1 MIIVIHLY
9 LYKRIILDLKYT
21 LEVFEMPKKRG
32 ADIVVDVLLEENVE
46 IVFGLPGGAIMEVY
60 DALYKA
66 PLKNILARH
75 EQAAAHMA
83 DGYARSTGKVGV
95 VLATSGPG
103 ATNLVTGLATAYM
116 DSVPMVAI
124 TGQVPTSYIGT
135 DAFQEADVVGITRP
149 ITKHNFL
156 VTDIKDLALI
166 LREAFYLARTGR
178 PGPVLVDIPKDIT
191 QQEYNYKMPTEK
203 DVIDALPGYK
213 PHYEGN
219 PVQIKKAAELIR
231 KAKRPVLYV
240 GGGAVISGASE
251 EVRQLAELTRI
262 PVTTTNMAKGVFD
275 ETHPLALHMLGMHG
289 TYYANMAVYHSDL
302 LIAIGARFD
311 DRVTGKIDEFAPEAK
326 IIHIDIDPASIS
338 KNIHVDIP
346 IVGDVKTV
354 LKKLLKELQKKPV
367 EWVSA
372 RESWLKQI
380 EKWREKH
387 PLTYKK
393 TDKIIKPQY
402 VIEEIYKVT
411 NGEAIVSAGVGQH
424 QMWAAMFYKYKY
436 PRQFLN
442 SGGLGTM
449 GYGFPA
455 AVGAKF
461 GNPDK
466 IVFAI
471 EGDGSFVM
479 NMQDVI
485 TAVQYRIPVKIAI
498 INNEFLGMVRQWQQ
512 FFYDSR
518 YSSVCLATHP
528 DFVKLAEAMGA
539 VGLRAMKPDEVR
551 PVLEKAMEINDR
563 PVIMDF
569 VVDREENVLPMV
581 PAGKSYREMILTP
594 KQKGEAETMYLVG

>member
-1 MIIVIHLY
+1 
-9 LYKRIILDLKYT
+9 
-21 LEVFEMPKKRG
+21 MPKKRG
-32 ADIVVDVLLEENVE
+32 ADIVIDVLLEEGVDT
-46 IVFGLPGGAIMEVY
+46 VFGLPGGAIMEVY
-60 DALYKA
+60 DALYGA
-66 PLKNILARH
+66 PLRNILARH

-83 DGYARSTGKVGV
+83 DGYARATGKVGV

-103 ATNLVTGLATAYM
+103 ATNLVTGLATAHM

-124 TGQVPTSYIGT
+124 TGQVPRHYIGT

-191 QQEYNYKMPTEK
+191 QQEYDYKMPTLK
-203 DVIDALPGYK
+203 DVEDALPGYK

-240 GGGAVISGASE
+240 GGGVIIGNASE
-251 EVRQLAELTRI
+251 ELRELAELTRI
-262 PVTTTNMAKGVFD
+262 PVTTTNMGKGAFD

-289 TYYANMAVYHSDL
+289 TYYANMAVYNADL
-302 LIAIGARFD
+302 LIAVGARFD

-338 KNIHVDIP
+338 KNIHVDVP
-346 IVGDVKTV
+346 IVGDVKNV
-354 LKKLLKELQKKPV
+354 LQKLLKELKKKPI
-367 EWVSA
+367 EWVKA

-380 EKWREKH
+380 EKWKEKH
-387 PLTYKK
+387 PLTYQKS
-393 TDKIIKPQY
+393 DKIIKPQY
-402 VIEEIYKVT
+402 VIEEIYNITK
-411 NGEAIVSAGVGQH
+411 GEAIISAGVGQH
-424 QMWAAMFYKYKY
+424 QMWAAMFYKYRF

-455 AVGAKF
+455 AVGAKL
-461 GNPDK
+461 GKPDK
-466 IVFAI
+466 TVFAI

-485 TAVQYRIPVKIAI
+485 TAVQYRIPIKIAI

-518 YSSVCLATHP
+518 YSSVCLAVHP

-539 VGLRAMKPDEVR
+539 VGLRATKPSEVR
-551 PVLEKAMEINDR
+551 EVLQKAMEINDR